1 MTDAHLRENPLTS
14 SLVLFGYFQLLD
26 LLTTVGFILHGVQE
40 ANPVVK
46 FALTAAP
53 SPIMGLILLKMAAL
67 AMGFYCWR
75 LGRQKLLGRVNVLF
89 GVLISWNLIALIGGS
104 V

>member
-1 MTDAHLRENPLTS
+1 MTYAFPRENPLTT
-14 SLVLFGYFQLLD
+14 SLVLFSYFQLLD
-26 LLTTVGFILHGVQE
+26 LLTTVGFILHGVKE
-40 ANPVVK
+40 ANPLVK

-53 SPIMGLILLKMAAL
+53 TPIVGLVLVKIAAL

-75 LGRQKLLGRVNVLF
+75 LGRQKLLGRINILF

-104 V
+104 I

>member
-1 MTDAHLRENPLTS
+1 MTP

-26 LLTTVGFILHGVQE
+26 LLTTVVFILHGVKE

-46 FALTAAP
+46 FALTSAP
-53 SPIMGLILLKMAAL
+53 SPIIGLVLVKIAAL

-75 LGRQKLLGRVNVLF
+75 LGRQRLLGRINVLF
-89 GVLISWNLIALIGGS
+89 GVLISWNLFALIAS
-104 V
+104 SI